1 MESGEL
7 IMPGPGKQG
16 VDRFST
22 EHSQRNVVFWL
33 RFQEGKFGV
42 NCLGGGLCSV
52 MRLLKRGISFTG
64 KSGECFQPG
73 D

>member
-16 VDRFST
+16 VDGVST
-22 EHSQRNVVFWL
+22 EHSQRNVAFCL

-42 NCLGGGLCSV
+42 NLGGWCVLSDEVVEKGYV
-52 MRLLKRGISFTG
+52 FNRKIRRMFPTW
-64 KSGECFQPG
+64 
-73 D
+73 